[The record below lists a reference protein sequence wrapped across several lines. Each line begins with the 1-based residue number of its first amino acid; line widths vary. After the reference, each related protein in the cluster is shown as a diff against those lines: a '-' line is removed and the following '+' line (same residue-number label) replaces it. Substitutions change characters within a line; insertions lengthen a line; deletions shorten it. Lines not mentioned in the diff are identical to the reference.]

1 MRFAVR
7 WGESKEARPCLASG
21 SAGHIYDARKAI
33 NAISIRGLGEVIGKA
48 KWLRWKVAEHIRDT
62 RERPS

>member
-7 WGESKEARPCLASG
+7 WGESKEARPCLESG

-48 KWLRWKVAEHIRDT
+48 K
-62 RERPS
+62 